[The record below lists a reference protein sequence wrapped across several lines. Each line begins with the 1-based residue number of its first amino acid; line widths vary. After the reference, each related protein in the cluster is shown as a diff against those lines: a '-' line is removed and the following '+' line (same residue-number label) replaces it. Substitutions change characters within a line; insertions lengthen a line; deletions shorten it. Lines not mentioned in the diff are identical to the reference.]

1 MAADLTNNPLRMDT
15 DNDTISD
22 IWVQQILWVGTE
34 AAALVAQDQL
44 TLTINGTVCNY
55 RHDTVAADPGSP
67 ACTLSIGPFAH
78 PVYVDTLTVTL
89 IEGGAVEVWLAT
101 HPPESITP

>member
-1 MAADLTNNPLRMDT
+1 MAADYTNNPIRMDT
-15 DNDTISD
+15 DADTVSN
-22 IWVQQILWVGTE
+22 IWVQQILWVSTE
-34 AAALVAQDQL
+34 AAGIVVSDQL

-55 RHDTVAADPGSP
+55 RVETVDATSVPP
-67 ACTLSIGPFAH
+67 CVLSIGPFAK

-89 IEGGAVEVWLAT
+89 IEGGAVEVWIES